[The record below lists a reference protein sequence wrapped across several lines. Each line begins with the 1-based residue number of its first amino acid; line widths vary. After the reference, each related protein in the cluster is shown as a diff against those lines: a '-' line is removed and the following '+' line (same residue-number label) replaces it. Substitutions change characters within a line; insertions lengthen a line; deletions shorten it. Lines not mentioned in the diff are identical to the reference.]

1 MSLIVHTARMGYR
14 GADWLDI
21 THKGADERTEPG
33 GHRCIGAAFA
43 PSKRLLNELLRKRQ
57 SRPEGETDREWL
69 DYCDRYT
76 QEMRASYG
84 ANRES
89 WKCLLTRDHCVL
101 LCFCVEPSRC
111 HRVVL
116 ARDILRS
123 PDASYAGELLCDSV
137 SHRATR

>member
-1 MSLIVHTARMGYR
+1 MSSIVHTARMGYR

-21 THKGADERTEPG
+21 TRKGANERTELG
-33 GHRCIGAAFA
+33 GHRGMGAAFA
-43 PSKRLLNELLRKRQ
+43 PSQRLLNEFLRKRE

-76 QEMRASYG
+76 EEMRVSYRTQ
-84 ANRES
+84 RES
-89 WKCLLTRDHCVL
+89 WKRLLALDHCVL

-116 ARDILRS
+116 ARDILKTMGVK
-123 PDASYAGELLCDSV
+123 YMGEL
-137 SHRATR
+137 A